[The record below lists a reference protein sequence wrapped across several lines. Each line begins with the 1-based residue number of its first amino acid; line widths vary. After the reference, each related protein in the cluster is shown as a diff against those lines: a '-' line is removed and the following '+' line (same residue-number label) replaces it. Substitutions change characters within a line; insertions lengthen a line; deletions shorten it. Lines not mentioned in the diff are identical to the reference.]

1 MAAEVIFF
9 KHASDLLSPLVSDAL
24 VLKSTVSRLHI
35 IWPLPPL
42 KLHLR
47 LLYKVLVTLC
57 NYFIYWLASPTS
69 LSKYIAVTPHPGAQ
83 YINLSKWKPAR
94 LQISTCDLECV
105 LEPFR
110 TGAHFQNNAASPSHH
125 HPFSVHSAPWPWK
138 YHQPS
143 LTSSRIS
150 ELTFLENN

>member
-1 MAAEVIFF
+1 MRQVLSLPCLRCACIKIQSPHHSLKAA
-9 KHASDLLSPLVSDAL
+9 HNLALS
-24 VLKSTVSRLHI
+24 
-35 IWPLPPL
+35 PL

-69 LSKYIAVTPHPGAQ
+69 LSKYIAVTAHPGAQ
-83 YINLSKWKPAR
+83 YINLSKWKTAR
-94 LQISTCDLECV
+94 LQISTCDLECA
-105 LEPFR
+105 LEPFI

-143 LTSSRIS
+143 LTSSCIS